1 MCIFNCTGK
10 QCKANTMFLVFYE
23 KINKTL
29 TFFLLIIYYKL
40 VEFFS
45 VQITLKIVE
54 LKNICIYVFCIFI

>member
-1 MCIFNCTGK
+1 
-10 QCKANTMFLVFYE
+10 MFLVFYE

-40 VEFFS
+40 VEFSS

-54 LKNICIYVFCIFI
+54 LKNICMYVFCIFL